1 MEHLTGFLNYF
12 FSPLSLVSLNGML
25 HVLGALLTSANLFFW
40 FLVLILTR
48 FALPDIL
55 LWLVSL
61 FYPGALSAPKGAGVP
76 LNPLVSVVIAGRN
89 AGDSIEK
96 MIHSTLQCG
105 YHKLEVIFV
114 DDYSTDDSVARARK
128 WEKTGRVRVFEAK
141 NHNGKPGSLN
151 IGLVMARGEFIFV
164 PDADC
169 EMQPGIIQH
178 LLAPFADAKVGAVSA
193 NLRVRNA
200 PRNWVTRF
208 QECEYALN
216 VSISRLWRA
225 PLNLLSILPGAG
237 SMFRADA
244 IRQLG
249 GYDSGLG
256 DDTDLTLRLRK
267 QGWKLRFALNAIVW
281 TDVPDHYGWLLRQ
294 RSRWT
299 RNMVKIRLHK
309 QGDLYHFWRFGIV
322 NAIVFFDIL
331 LFRVILPFLALW
343 GVLYFILIDPFATP
357 ALLTVVY
364 WLTTFF
370 IFIKLLIAHDIA
382 ATPRLKMLWLAPLY
396 PFYRLPIHI
405 VELLSMLR
413 EFLRIR
419 LWHPYVPKRIWAR
432 TPHW

>member
-1 MEHLTGFLNYF
+1 M
-12 FSPLSLVSLNGML
+12 
-25 HVLGALLTSANLFFW
+25 
-40 FLVLILTR
+40 
-48 FALPDIL
+48 
-55 LWLVSL
+55 
-61 FYPGALSAPKGAGVP
+61 
-76 LNPLVSVVIAGRN
+76 
-89 AGDSIEK
+89 
-96 MIHSTLQCG
+96 
-105 YHKLEVIFV
+105 
-114 DDYSTDDSVARARK
+114 ARARK

-267 QGWKLRFALNAIVW
+267 QGWKLRFALDAIVW

-343 GVLYFILIDPFATP
+343 SVLYFILIDPFATP

-382 ATPRLKMLWLAPLY
+382 ATPRLKNALAGAALPFLPPAHSHSGTAFHAARISAY
-396 PFYRLPIHI
+396 PSLASIRAKKNLGPDAAL
-405 VELLSMLR
+405 VV
-413 EFLRIR
+413 RIR
-419 LWHPYVPKRIWAR
+419 QAPEHIKKGGCMLDTEKSDSR
-432 TPHW
+432 